1 MLARLCRPNN
11 FDFCCLHWT
20 LLGRSWWT
28 RSTKKSSREIHHPMS
43 RGRRNG
49 ELIWFHSSTWAKPS
63 QALLWCAHSVGK
75 GVAFRQQKTH
85 PGSDSF
91 HKLFGIEIFHVL
103 VHPAAI
109 SGHIVHCP
117 GRYGPFSGDMSLFWG
132 EWLHEEKGKPKK
144 MPKSAAGWVWLNKN
158 KNPPQDFN
166 FAYNYWLCY

>member
-1 MLARLCRPNN
+1 MCWPDSAAKQFWFLWPA
-11 FDFCCLHWT
+11 WT

-28 RSTKKSSREIHHPMS
+28 RSTKKSSREIYHPMS
-43 RGRRNG
+43 RGRRNAA
-49 ELIWFHSSTWAKPS
+49 LIWFHSSTWAKPS
-63 QALLWCAHSVGK
+63 QALLWCAHSVVK

-117 GRYGPFSGDMSLFWG
+117 GRYGPFSGDMSLLLG
-132 EWLHEEKGKPKK
+132 GVIAGTKRQNTKK
-144 MPKSAAGWVWLNKN
+144 HLKVLQGGCDWK
-158 KNPPQDFN
+158 KKQDSSRKISIL
-166 FAYNYWLCY
+166 W